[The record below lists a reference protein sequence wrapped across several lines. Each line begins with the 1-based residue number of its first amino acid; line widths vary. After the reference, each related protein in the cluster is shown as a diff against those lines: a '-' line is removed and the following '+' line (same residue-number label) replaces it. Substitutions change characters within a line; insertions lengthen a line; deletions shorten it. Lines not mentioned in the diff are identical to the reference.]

1 MEWKVIKYPSLSCL
15 DVWKDMNGMETDIVW
30 ELNENESFY
39 NNISNLVLCPFFN
52 NENGSFSEIIWTN
65 S

>member
-1 MEWKVIKYPSLSCL
+1 
-15 DVWKDMNGMETDIVW
+15 MNGIETDIFW

-52 NENGSFSEIIWTN
+52 NENGSFSEII
-65 S
+65 